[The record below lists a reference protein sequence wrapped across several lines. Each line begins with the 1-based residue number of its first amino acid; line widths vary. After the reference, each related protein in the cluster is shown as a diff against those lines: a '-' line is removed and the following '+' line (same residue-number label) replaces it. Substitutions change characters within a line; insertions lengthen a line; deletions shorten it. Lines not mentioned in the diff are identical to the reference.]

1 VNTNGIVNIAACLP
15 EMAAAHPDA
24 VAICQPVGVS
34 ADGTVAYQRVTY
46 RELNTQSDVV
56 ARGLGELGIERGI
69 RAVLMVPPGPHFF
82 ALAFGMAKAGVVPV
96 MVDPGLPLPHLKQCL
111 AEAEPEAF
119 IGSPKAHIARLLFGW
134 ARGHVRTSLVVGGPG
149 WLAGPGGYDWKALLD
164 AGNRSIRPALAST
177 RAEDQAAIVFTS
189 GSTGVPKGV
198 VYTHAQFAA
207 QIAMIKQMSG
217 VNPGEVDLPT
227 FPLFALFDPALGM
240 TTVVPQMDFTKPAS
254 ADPGR
259 LLQAIERQCVTNMF
273 ASPALLATLG
283 RWATPKRIRLTSLR
297 RIVSAGAPVS
307 PRVVQQMV
315 DMMPAGGQVFTPYG
329 ATEALPVSGT
339 TSDVILQQAHRTDEG
354 AGICVGRP
362 VDGVQVR
369 IIPIL
374 DEAIAVW
381 HDGLV
386 LPTGTTGEIAVKGPQ
401 VTRSYWRR
409 DEATRLAKIPDGDG
423 FWHRMGDVGY
433 FDAQGALWF
442 CGRKSHRVVLDGDRS
457 LFTIPCEGVFN
468 VHPAV
473 RRTALVGV
481 RGERGMRPVLCVE
494 LEPGRSGTA
503 QVVSELR
510 ALGRRYPHTA
520 VISKFLFHPGFPVD
534 IRHNAKIGREQLA
547 AWAQERWVPQ
557 A

>member
-1 VNTNGIVNIAACLP
+1 MNATEIVNIAACLP
-15 EMAAAHPDA
+15 EMAAAHPNA
-24 VAICQPVGVS
+24 VAICQPAGQS
-34 ADGTVAYQRVTY
+34 ADGGVAYQRVTY
-46 RELNTQSDVV
+46 HELNAQSDRV
-56 ARGLGELGIERGI
+56 ARGLVALGMEQGA

-82 ALAFGMAKAGVVPV
+82 SLTFGMAKAGIVPV

-119 IGSPKAHIARLLFGW
+119 IGSPKAHIARLVFGW

-149 WLAGPGGYDWKALLD
+149 WLAGPGGYDWKALLN
-164 AGNRSIRPALAST
+164 AGEADKRTALAPT
-177 RAEDQAAIVFTS
+177 RAEDLAAIVFTS

-207 QIAMIKQMSG
+207 QVAMIKEMSG
-217 VNPGEVDLPT
+217 VQPGEVDLPT

-240 TTVVPQMDFTKPAS
+240 TTVVPQMDFTRPAS

-259 LLQAIERQCVTNMF
+259 LLQAIEGQGVTNMF
-273 ASPALLATLG
+273 ASPALLAALG
-283 RWATPKRIRLTSLR
+283 RWVTPKRIRLRSLR
-297 RIVSAGAPVS
+297 RIVSAGAPVP

-315 DMMPAGGQVFTPYG
+315 DMMPSGGQVFTPYG
-329 ATEALPVSGT
+329 ATEALPVCGI
-339 TSDVILQQAHRTDEG
+339 TSDAILQQAHRTDEG
-354 AGICVGRP
+354 AGICVGSP
-362 VDGVQVR
+362 VGGVQVR
-369 IIPIL
+369 IIPIR
-374 DEAIAVW
+374 DDAIAVW
-381 HDGLV
+381 HNDLV
-386 LPTGTTGEIAVKGPQ
+386 LPAGAIGEITVKGPQ

-409 DEATRLAKIPDGDG
+409 DEATRLAKISDGGG

-433 FDAQGALWF
+433 FDATGALWF
-442 CGRKSHRVVLDGDRS
+442 CGRKSHRVVLDGGRT

-481 RGERGMRPVLCVE
+481 RGLRAMHPALCVE
-494 LEPGRSGTA
+494 LEPGWSGTA

-510 ALGRRYPHTA
+510 SLGRLYAHTA
-520 VISKFLFHPGFPVD
+520 GISKFLFHPGFPVD